1 MDAPHA
7 RVKSTYPNAYL
18 CPACLSFVTMFRA
31 LAQRA
36 ARPVMTAQKRGMA
49 KATKLP
55 PAREAAESSLKLN
68 WFSDSSAYPIFVVM
82 GVGGCAV
89 LSIWTHGLT
98 NPEVHILKG
107 DRGTLDYVENDHDHN
122 PSWGSHRGD
131 SHLRR
136 R

>member
-49 KATKLP
+49 KATRLP

-82 GVGGCAV
+82 GFGGIAV

-98 NPEVHILKG
+98 NPEVHIMKG